1 MHTIK
6 SQVSLLCVGLLIA
19 PFTFAQDRGIVIDDP
34 NGGMLS
40 NLRRPYQRRNVPAI
54 DLSNTNRLESLLR
67 AGKIYLSLQ
76 DTIALALENNLDIAL
91 QRYNPL
97 IAESDLLRARAGGLL
112 RGIPQSVQNGP
123 SSAGGNFLLS
133 GSGSNGS
140 SGGSGG
146 GGGSASSSGSGGVNG
161 VITQL
166 GPSTPNFDPIL
177 QGSIGW
183 QHQTTPQS
191 NIFSFG
197 TTALVA
203 TNKTYN
209 FLLTQGFSS
218 GANATLSYNNFLTA
232 QNSGRQDINPYTSSS
247 LDLLVQQPLL
257 QGFGFSLN
265 RRQITIAKNN
275 LKVEDYV
282 FKQQVILTVSNVIG
296 LYWDLVSL
304 NASVKVA
311 RESLGVSEKLFNDN
325 KKQVEIG
332 TLAPIEIVRAEAEVA
347 AREQDLTVAETNVLE
362 QETIIKNVLSRTG
375 VASPSIA
382 EARIV
387 PTDSIRLPEVE
398 QVQPVQ
404 DLVDQALGERPE
416 LAQSR
421 LNLENSQINLVGSR
435 NGLLPTINAFVE
447 LTNHAQAGSINSL
460 PTLGASGQST
470 GFVRGPNCPAS
481 VCNPVNG
488 FFVGGYGTVLG
499 QLFGR
504 DFPDYRFGVNLNIP
518 LRNRAAQADY
528 VRDQLT
534 LRQSQ
539 LTLQKQINQIRV
551 DVQNSLIALQQAR
564 ARYQAATKQ
573 RFLEEQTLDAEQK
586 KYALGASTIYQVI
599 QTQRDLANSQ
609 SSEVNAL
616 SQYSRARVNLD
627 AATGQILRNNQINM
641 DEASKGVVNRPPAAL
656 PVLDQN
662 GNGAGGRAAP
672 LAAKAPR

>member
-1 MHTIK
+1 
-6 SQVSLLCVGLLIA
+6 
-19 PFTFAQDRGIVIDDP
+19 
-34 NGGMLS
+34 
-40 NLRRPYQRRNVPAI
+40 
-54 DLSNTNRLESLLR
+54 
-67 AGKIYLSLQ
+67 
-76 DTIALALENNLDIAL
+76 
-91 QRYNPL
+91 
-97 IAESDLLRARAGGLL
+97 
-112 RGIPQSVQNGP
+112 
-123 SSAGGNFLLS
+123 
-133 GSGSNGS
+133 
-140 SGGSGG
+140 
-146 GGGSASSSGSGGVNG
+146 
-161 VITQL
+161 
-166 GPSTPNFDPIL
+166 
-177 QGSIGW
+177 
-183 QHQTTPQS
+183 
-191 NIFSFG
+191 
-197 TTALVA
+197 
-203 TNKTYN
+203 
-209 FLLTQGFSS
+209 
-218 GANATLSYNNFLTA
+218 
-232 QNSGRQDINPYTSSS
+232 
-247 LDLLVQQPLL
+247 
-257 QGFGFSLN
+257 
-265 RRQITIAKNN
+265 
-275 LKVEDYV
+275 
-282 FKQQVILTVSNVIG
+282 
-296 LYWDLVSL
+296 
-304 NASVKVA
+304 VKVA
-311 RESLGVSEKLFNDN
+311 RESLGVSEKLYNDN

-387 PTDSIRLPEVE
+387 PTDSIHLPDIE

-404 DLVDQALGERPE
+404 DLVDSALAERPE

-435 NGLLPTINAFVE
+435 NGLLPTINAFAE
-447 LTNHAQAGSINSL
+447 LTNHAQAGQINSL
-460 PTLGASGQST
+460 PTLGANGQPT
-470 GFVRGPNCPAS
+470 GFIRGPACPVN

-488 FFVGGYGTVLG
+488 FFVGGYGTVLA

-504 DFPDYRFGVNLNIP
+504 DFPDYRVGVNLNIP

-573 RFLEEQTLDAEQK
+573 RILEEQTLDAEQK

-627 AATGQILRNNQINM
+627 VATGQILSSNQINM
-641 DEASKGVVNRPPAAL
+641 DEARKGVVNRAPAAL

-662 GNGAGGRAAP
+662 GNGAAGGRAAP
-672 LAAKAPR
+672 LAPQAPR